1 MAAYCYVWRK
11 TNGWMTD
18 PVQETSEA
26 SRLALRAVELGSDD
40 AIALFRAGYA
50 LGYVVGDL
58 DRGAALIDRA
68 LALNPNLA
76 AGWYASGRIRGYLGE
91 PDLAIEHLERAIRLS
106 PLDMQTARLQ
116 SATAFAHFL
125 AGRCDDASS
134 WAQRALQVRPSYP
147 SAIRLAAASSALAG
161 RPEEARQAIERLRQ
175 VDPALRVSNLKDRV
189 PLRRP
194 DDLTRYQEGLRMAG
208 LPEQ

>member
-1 MAAYCYVWRK
+1 MS
-11 TNGWMTD
+11 
-18 PVQETSEA
+18 P
-26 SRLALRAVELGSDD
+26 
-40 AIALFRAGYA
+40 
-50 LGYVVGDL
+50 
-58 DRGAALIDRA
+58 LIDQGRRRDASLIFRDRA
-68 LALNPNLA
+68 KPASPNTALPNESS
-76 AGWYASGRIRGYLGE
+76 AGGKGE
-91 PDLAIEHLERAIRLS
+91 QRLRSPAI
-106 PLDMQTARLQ
+106 
-116 SATAFAHFL
+116 AFAHFL
-125 AGRCDDASS
+125 AGRYDDASS

-175 VDPALRVSNLKDRV
+175 VDPALRVSNLKDRL

>member
-1 MAAYCYVWRK
+1 MIARIKPIAPSQSK
-11 TNGWMTD
+11 S
-18 PVQETSEA
+18 PA
-26 SRLALRAVELGSDD
+26 SVPRLAEMSGSILLYMIGLLVD
-40 AIALFRAGYA
+40 
-50 LGYVVGDL
+50 
-58 DRGAALIDRA
+58 

-91 PDLAIEHLERAIRLS
+91 PDLAIEHLERATRLS

-125 AGRCDDASS
+125 AGRYDDASS

-161 RPEEARQAIERLRQ
+161 RPEEARQAVERLRQ
-175 VDPALRVSNLKDRV
+175 VDPALRVSNLKNRL

>member
-1 MAAYCYVWRK
+1 MAR
-11 TNGWMTD
+11 D
-18 PVQETSEA
+18 
-26 SRLALRAVELGSDD
+26 
-40 AIALFRAGYA
+40 
-50 LGYVVGDL
+50 
-58 DRGAALIDRA
+58 
-68 LALNPNLA
+68 
-76 AGWYASGRIRGYLGE
+76 
-91 PDLAIEHLERAIRLS
+91 IRLVERRGMDHRFDAMAREGALDHCS
-106 PLDMQTARLQ
+106 LRHRTDEMGVGDMQTARLQ

-125 AGRCDDASS
+125 AGRYDDASS

-194 DDLTRYQEGLRMAG
+194 DDLTRYQEGLRIAG
-208 LPEQ
+208 LPEE